1 VNVEAEMS
9 KSHPQGSVDRLN
21 TFELFESG
29 NGLGIP
35 LIPKIPKIPK
45 TSEVQKETSLPD
57 VLIPH
62 KQRLNH
68 QLSLEDEEF
77 EVAVHFFLEDY
88 RFEPVWS
95 TPRKG
100 ASYVRGVGAA
110 LSPDFSLYR
119 DWLLALQVFNV
130 YRNRWCGAYWSSLG
144 VRIIPTVS
152 WSDEDS
158 YPFCFL
164 GVEEGSAVAISSVGV
179 DLDNAEERRLFTQ
192 GCTEMIERIQPAT
205 VMLQAEAFPDELLR
219 ESGLDTVE
227 LRKYPPRWSNIRRAR
242 RELREVREG
251 KMENDE

>member
-1 VNVEAEMS
+1 MNLDAELS

-35 LIPKIPKIPK
+35 LILKTPKSP
-45 TSEVQKETSLPD
+45 EVQKESGLPD

-68 QLSLEDEEF
+68 QLSLEDEDF
-77 EVAVHFFLEDY
+77 EIAAHFFMEDY

-119 DWLLALQVFNV
+119 DWPLALQVFNV

-144 VRIIPTVS
+144 VKVTPTVS
-152 WSDEDS
+152 WSDEAS

-164 GVEEGSAVAISSVGV
+164 GVEEGSVVAISSVGV
-179 DLDNAEERRLFTQ
+179 DLDNAEERRLFTR
-192 GCTEMIERIQPAT
+192 GCTEMIDRIRPEA
-205 VMLQAEAFPDELLR
+205 VMLQAEASPDELLK
-219 ESGLDTVE
+219 ESGLDTVQ
-227 LRKYPPRWSNIRRAR
+227 LRQYPPRWSNIRKAR
-242 RELREVREG
+242 RELRELRETREG
-251 KMENDE
+251 

>member
-1 VNVEAEMS
+1 MNIAAELA

-21 TFELFESG
+21 TFELFASKD
-29 NGLGIP
+29 GLGIP
-35 LIPKIPKIPK
+35 LIPRLPRE
-45 TSEVQKETSLPD
+45 SRLPD

-68 QLSLEDEEF
+68 QLSLEDEPF

-119 DWLLALQVFNV
+119 DWPLALQVFNV
-130 YRNRWCGAYWSSLG
+130 YRNRWCGAYWDSLG
-144 VRIIPTVS
+144 VKVIPTIS

-158 YPFCFL
+158 YSFCFL

-179 DLDNAEERRLFTQ
+179 DLSNSEERRLFTA
-192 GCTEMIERIQPAT
+192 GCREMVERIRPEA
-205 VMLQAEAFPDELLR
+205 VLLQAEVFPEELVAECR
-219 ESGLDTVE
+219 LDTVD
-227 LRKYPPRWSNIRRAR
+227 LRKHPPRWSNIRRAR
-242 RELREVREG
+242 KELKEART
-251 KMENDE
+251 

>member
-1 VNVEAEMS
+1 MNVDVELS

-21 TFELFESG
+21 TFELFSSSD
-29 NGLGIP
+29 GLGIP
-35 LIPKIPKIPK
+35 LIPK
-45 TSEVQKETSLPD
+45 TQTEQKETGLPD

-77 EVAVHFFLEDY
+77 SVAVHFFMEDY

-100 ASYVRGVGAA
+100 ASYVSGVGAA

-119 DWLLALQVFNV
+119 DWPLALQVFNV

-144 VRIIPTVS
+144 VRVIPTVS

-164 GVEEGSAVAISSVGV
+164 GVEQGSAVAISSVGV
-179 DLDNAEERRLFTQ
+179 DLGDEEERRLFTR
-192 GCTEMIERIQPAT
+192 GCREMIERIQPEA
-205 VMLQAEAFPDELLR
+205 VMLQAEAFPDELVA
-219 ESGLDTVE
+219 ESGLDTVQ
-227 LRKYPPRWSNIRRAR
+227 LRKYPPRWTNIRRAR
-242 RELREVREG
+242 RAVRELAQAR
-251 KMENDE
+251 EREERT